1 MLVSESIN
9 QLNKKVPEDITSVK
23 NKLESL
29 EEVLSYMAK
38 SSIGKISSLFKGII
52 GTFTAST
59 YVQVI
64 DGLIEVSNGLKRLAS
79 ASEDINS
86 AKLVNNIYDINKAVE
101 VIGGKDN
108 IFEKLGSLMKGKVD
122 TAIFDEMENIL
133 NKMISLSNK
142 MKTLQENKFSISDIT
157 SKVTVIKDI
166 LEKLDP
172 ADWDIAK
179 SGVVS
184 SKIIDQAD
192 TTIFWLNKLSKKLAA
207 LSESKL
213 ETGSVQNVLQNI
225 KGALRML
232 TNESWSDFSGGVVP
246 KDFIDMTGQ
255 SVDGLNSIN
264 KSCLNYQKL
273 LLT

>member
-1 MLVSESIN
+1 
-9 QLNKKVPEDITSVK
+9 
-23 NKLESL
+23 
-29 EEVLSYMAK
+29 
-38 SSIGKISSLFKGII
+38 
-52 GTFTAST
+52 
-59 YVQVI
+59 
-64 DGLIEVSNGLKRLAS
+64 
-79 ASEDINS
+79 
-86 AKLVNNIYDINKAVE
+86 
-101 VIGGKDN
+101 
-108 IFEKLGSLMKGKVD
+108 MKGKVD